1 MNTRNIQV
9 SSNKL
14 RDIERYCLSAL
25 NEYYPE
31 QEIRQFF
38 CMLVEAY
45 LGWDKVQFLLHRE
58 EPINQ
63 SDLLKFH
70 WAIEDLKRFRPIQHI
85 VGYADFCD
93 CRISVNED
101 VLIPRPETEEIVYK
115 TVELLNVKGPHVLD
129 ICTGSGC
136 IAIALSRAI
145 GDAEIIGIDVSE
157 QALKQARNNARLN
170 EANVDFRQLDV
181 IRGSLPDEKFDLIV
195 SNPPYIMEK
204 ERVDMAKNVLDYE
217 PGLALFVSD
226 EDPLLFYKV
235 ISQYAATH
243 LKPHGLLV
251 FEINERFGKET
262 IELLSGLGFDAD
274 LSLDF
279 RGKDR
284 MVVAHL

>member
-38 CMLVEAY
+38 CVLVEAY

-217 PGLALFVSD
+217 PGRALFVSD
-226 EDPLLFYKV
+226 EDPLIFYKV

-262 IELLSGLGFDAD
+262 IELLSGLGFVAD